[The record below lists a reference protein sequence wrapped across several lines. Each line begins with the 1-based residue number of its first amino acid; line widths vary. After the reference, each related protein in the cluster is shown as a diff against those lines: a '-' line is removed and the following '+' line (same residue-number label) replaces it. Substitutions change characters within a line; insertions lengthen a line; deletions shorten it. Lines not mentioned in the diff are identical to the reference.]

1 MATSVYANNLANA
14 LFETALKEKELVKW
28 LGELRLIS
36 DLVKDA
42 AVSSVL
48 QKASVPLSEKGK
60 LIKDRAGDISA
71 QVLNS
76 VMMLL
81 EKGKLSEMEDVSI
94 EYQRLM
100 DSYHGVEGAEIAEV
114 TTAIPLDEGDMLEL
128 GKKLTGIVGR
138 PVVIKAKVDPSIVGG
153 IRIMVGDKLI
163 DGSLRHR
170 LDMLSKELV

>member
-1 MATSVYANNLANA
+1 MATSVYAINLANA

-36 DLVKDA
+36 DLAKDA

-48 QKASVPLSEKGK
+48 QKASVSLNEKNQ
-60 LIKDRAGDISA
+60 LIKDRAGNISA
-71 QVLNS
+71 QVLNTM
-76 VMMLL
+76 VMLL
-81 EKGKLSEMEDVSI
+81 EKGKLDELEDVSI

-128 GKKLTGIVGR
+128 GKKLTEILGR
-138 PVVIKAKVDPSIVGG
+138 PVVIKAKVDSSIVGG

>member
-1 MATSVYANNLANA
+1 MATSVYANNLAKA
-14 LFETALKEKELVKW
+14 LFETALKERELVKW

-36 DLVKDA
+36 DLAKDA

-48 QKASVPLSEKGK
+48 QKASVPLSEKSK

-71 QVLNS
+71 QVLN
-76 VMMLL
+76 
-81 EKGKLSEMEDVSI
+81 
-94 EYQRLM
+94 
-100 DSYHGVEGAEIAEV
+100 YHGVEGAEVAEV

-128 GKKLTGIVGR
+128 GKKLAGIVGR

>member
-1 MATSVYANNLANA
+1 MATSVYANNLAKA

-28 LGELRLIS
+28 LGEVRLIS
-36 DLVKDA
+36 DLVRDS

-48 QKASVPLSEKGK
+48 QKSGVPASEKSK
-60 LIKDRAGDISA
+60 VIRDRAGEVSP
-71 QVLNS
+71 QVMNTVL
-76 VMMLL
+76 MLL
-81 EKGKLSEMEDVSI
+81 EKGKLAELEDDSI
-94 EYQRLM
+94 EYQRLL
-100 DSYHGVEGAEIAEV
+100 DSYHGVEGAEVAEI
-114 TTAIPLDEGDMLEL
+114 TTAIPLDENDMMSL
-128 GKKLTGIVGR
+128 GKQLTEVVGR

>member
-1 MATSVYANNLANA
+1 MATSVYANNLAKA
-14 LFETALKEKELVKW
+14 LFETALKEKEMVKW
-28 LGELRLIS
+28 LGDLRLVS
-36 DLVKDA
+36 DLTKDP
-42 AVSSVL
+42 AVFAVL
-48 QKASVPLSEKGK
+48 QKPSVTLNEKSE
-60 LIKDRAGDISA
+60 LIKERAGDIST
-71 QVLNS
+71 QVLNT
-76 VMMLL
+76 VAMLV
-81 EKGKLSEMEDVSI
+81 EKSKLAELEDVVI

-100 DSYHGVEGAEIAEV
+100 DSYHGVEGAEVAEV

-128 GKKLTGIVGR
+128 GKKLAGIVGR